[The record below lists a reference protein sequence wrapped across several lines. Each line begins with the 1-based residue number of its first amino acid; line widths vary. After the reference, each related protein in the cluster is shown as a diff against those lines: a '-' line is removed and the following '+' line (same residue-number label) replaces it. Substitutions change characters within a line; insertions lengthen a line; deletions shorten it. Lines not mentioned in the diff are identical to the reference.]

1 MTLLMKQSH
10 ITQTSRT
17 DDAAAIIT
25 MTTNTAA
32 NTLETHHLTTTDVEE
47 GDGLIL
53 HQNLPRDPAVDVWN
67 RGFCFWSCWRRVNSL
82 EQESSM
88 IRSQMETRSRYYQC
102 FGY

>member
-67 RGFCFWSCWRRVNSL
+67 RGFCVVYDKKPN
-82 EQESSM
+82 
-88 IRSQMETRSRYYQC
+88 
-102 FGY
+102 GDP